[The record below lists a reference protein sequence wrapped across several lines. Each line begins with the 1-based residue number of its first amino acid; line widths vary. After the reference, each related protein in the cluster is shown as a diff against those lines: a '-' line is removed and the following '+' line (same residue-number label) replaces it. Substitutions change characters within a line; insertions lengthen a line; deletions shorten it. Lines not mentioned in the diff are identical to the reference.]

1 MKRRHGITMVKL
13 LIVVTI
19 LGVLGAI
26 VVPQFSS
33 ATGDAQVSLQCTN
46 LQAFGKQI
54 EPCEH
59 HHDEALP
66 TTGQIQPDDNHDADG
81 DSTPDHVDL

>member
-1 MKRRHGITMVKL
+1 MVKL
-13 LIVVTI
+13 LIGVTI
-19 LGVLGAI
+19 LGVLGSI

-33 ATGDAQVSLQCTN
+33 ATGDAQVSLQCTT

-59 HHDEALP
+59 QHDEALP
-66 TTGQIQPDDNHDADG
+66 AATCESSADCARRMTTETDSNG
-81 DSTPDHVDL
+81 DVTPDHVDF